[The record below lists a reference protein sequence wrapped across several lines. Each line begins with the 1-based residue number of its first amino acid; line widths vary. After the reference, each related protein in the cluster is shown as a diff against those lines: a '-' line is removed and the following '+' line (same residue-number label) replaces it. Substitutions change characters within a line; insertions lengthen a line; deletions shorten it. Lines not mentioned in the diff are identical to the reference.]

1 LIDKGNLKKKCFPYL
16 SNEAAM
22 QVFER
27 ETAVTEYEFVCTG
40 DSGEN
45 RLEIV
50 DFWRE

>member
-1 LIDKGNLKKKCFPYL
+1 
-16 SNEAAM
+16 M

-27 ETAVTEYEFVCTG
+27 EAAVTEYELVCTG

-50 DFWRE
+50 DFWGG

>member
-1 LIDKGNLKKKCFPYL
+1 
-16 SNEAAM
+16 M

-27 ETAVTEYEFVCTG
+27 EAAVTEYEFVCTG

-50 DFWRE
+50 DFWGRWWYNRYTEERKWNRGGNC

>member
-1 LIDKGNLKKKCFPYL
+1 MFPDL

-22 QVFER
+22 QVER
-27 ETAVTEYEFVCTG
+27 EAAVTEYEFVCTG

-50 DFWRE
+50 DFWGG